1 MKTVSLSGSLR
12 GSVGKKDA
20 KLQRRV
26 GKIPCVLYGGA
37 EQIHFVADEKSF
49 TKILFTPE
57 VYMIKLTVD
66 GKEYNTIFQEVQFHP
81 VTDKLLHVDFL
92 QLLPD
97 KPVVIAIPV
106 KYEGVSPGVLRGGR
120 LEKKL
125 RKVKIK
131 ALAKDLPDFIMINIS
146 SMDIGDSVRISD
158 LKIDNV
164 TFLDAPINVVVGV
177 RTARVV
183 VEEVVPGA
191 EVAVEGAEGEEVVE
205 KKRKESN
212 PSFNNKFFKTPG
224 ECPAFLF
231 QSPGVSNS
239 VASMPGIPGQVRTE
253 VVLRLYER
261 ISQADFQWPG
271 IYAVPLD

>member
-26 GKIPCVLYGGA
+26 GKIPCVMYGGK

-49 TKILFTPE
+49 SKILFTPE
-57 VYMIKLTVD
+57 VNIIRINID
-66 GKEYNTIFQEVQFHP
+66 GKDYDTIYQEIQFHP

-92 QLLPD
+92 QLIPD

-106 KYEGVSPGVLRGGR
+106 KSEGVSPGVLKGGR

-131 ALAKDLPDFIMINIS
+131 ALANDLPDFIMINIS
-146 SMDIGDSVRISD
+146 SMDIGDSVKISD
-158 LKIDNV
+158 LKIEGV
-164 TFLDAPINVVVGV
+164 TFLDAPNNVVIAV
-177 RTARVV
+177 RTARQV

-191 EVAVEGAEGEEVVE
+191 EAAAEGAEGAE
-205 KKRKESN
+205 KKEDGKKEDG
-212 PSFNNKFFKTPG
+212 KK
-224 ECPAFLF
+224 
-231 QSPGVSNS
+231 
-239 VASMPGIPGQVRTE
+239 
-253 VVLRLYER
+253 
-261 ISQADFQWPG
+261 
-271 IYAVPLD
+271 

>member
-20 KLQRRV
+20 KLQRRA
-26 GKIPCVLYGGA
+26 GKIPCVLYGGP

-49 TKILFTPE
+49 SKILFTPE
-57 VYMIKLTVD
+57 VNLIKITID
-66 GKEYNTIFQEVQFHP
+66 GKEYDTIYQEIQFHP

-92 QLLPD
+92 QVLPD

-106 KYEGVSPGVLRGGR
+106 KCEGVSPGVLRGGR
-120 LEKKL
+120 LEKKM

-131 ALAKDLPDFIMINIS
+131 ALAKDLPDYVLIDIS
-146 SMDIGDSVRISD
+146 PMDIGDSAKISD

-164 TFLDAPINVVVGV
+164 TFLDAPNNVVIGV

-191 EVAVEGAEGEEVVE
+191 EAVVEGAEGAE
-205 KKRKESN
+205 KKEEGKKEEG
-212 PSFNNKFFKTPG
+212 KKEG
-224 ECPAFLF
+224 K
-231 QSPGVSNS
+231 
-239 VASMPGIPGQVRTE
+239 
-253 VVLRLYER
+253 
-261 ISQADFQWPG
+261 
-271 IYAVPLD
+271 

>member
-26 GKIPCVLYGGA
+26 GKIPCVMYGGK

-49 TKILFTPE
+49 SKILFTPE
-57 VYMIKLTVD
+57 VYMIKIAID
-66 GKEYNTIFQEVQFHP
+66 GKEYDTIYQEIQFHP

-92 QLLPD
+92 QLIPD

-106 KYEGVSPGVLRGGR
+106 KSEGVSPGVLKGGR

-131 ALAKDLPDFIMINIS
+131 ALANDLPDFIMINIS
-146 SMDIGDSVRISD
+146 SMDIGDSVKISD
-158 LKIDNV
+158 LKIEGV
-164 TFLDAPINVVVGV
+164 TFLDAPNNVVIAV
-177 RTARVV
+177 RTARQV

-191 EVAVEGAEGEEVVE
+191 EAAAEGAEGAE
-205 KKRKESN
+205 KKEDGKKEDG
-212 PSFNNKFFKTPG
+212 KK
-224 ECPAFLF
+224 
-231 QSPGVSNS
+231 
-239 VASMPGIPGQVRTE
+239 
-253 VVLRLYER
+253 
-261 ISQADFQWPG
+261 
-271 IYAVPLD
+271 

>member
-20 KLQRRV
+20 KLQRRA
-26 GKIPCVLYGGA
+26 GKIPCVLYGGP

-49 TKILFTPE
+49 SKILFTPE
-57 VYMIKLTVD
+57 VYMIKIAID
-66 GKEYNTIFQEVQFHP
+66 GKEYDTIYQEIQFHP

-92 QLLPD
+92 QLIPD

-106 KYEGVSPGVLRGGR
+106 KSEGVSPGVLKGGR

-146 SMDIGDSVRISD
+146 SMDIGDSVKISD
-158 LKIDNV
+158 LKIDGV
-164 TFLDAPINVVVGV
+164 TFLDAPNNVVIAV
-177 RTARVV
+177 RTARQV

-191 EVAVEGAEGEEVVE
+191 EAAAEGAEGAE
-205 KKRKESN
+205 KKEDGKKEDG
-212 PSFNNKFFKTPG
+212 KK
-224 ECPAFLF
+224 
-231 QSPGVSNS
+231 
-239 VASMPGIPGQVRTE
+239 
-253 VVLRLYER
+253 
-261 ISQADFQWPG
+261 
-271 IYAVPLD
+271 

>member
-20 KLQRRV
+20 KLQRRA
-26 GKIPCVLYGGA
+26 GKIPCVLYGGP

-49 TKILFTPE
+49 SKILFTPE
-57 VYMIKLTVD
+57 VNLIKVTID
-66 GKEYNTIFQEVQFHP
+66 GKEYITIYQEIQFHP

-92 QLLPD
+92 QVLPD

-120 LEKKL
+120 LEKKM
-125 RKVKIK
+125 RKVRIK
-131 ALAKDLPDFIMINIS
+131 ALAKDLPDFIMVNIS
-146 SMDIGDSVRISD
+146 SMDIGDSVTIGS

-164 TFLDAPINVVVGV
+164 TFLDASNNVVVGV

-191 EVAVEGAEGEEVVE
+191 EAAVEGAEG
-205 KKRKESN
+205 
-212 PSFNNKFFKTPG
+212 
-224 ECPAFLF
+224 
-231 QSPGVSNS
+231 
-239 VASMPGIPGQVRTE
+239 
-253 VVLRLYER
+253 
-261 ISQADFQWPG
+261 
-271 IYAVPLD
+271 

>member
-26 GKIPCVLYGGA
+26 GKIPCVLYGGK

-49 TKILFTPE
+49 SKILFTPE
-57 VYMIKLTVD
+57 VNIIKINID
-66 GKEYNTIFQEVQFHP
+66 GKEYDTIYQEIQFHP

-92 QLLPD
+92 QLIPD

-106 KYEGVSPGVLRGGR
+106 KSEGVSPGVLKGGR

-125 RKVKIK
+125 RKVKVK
-131 ALAKDLPDFIMINIS
+131 ALAKDLPEFIMINIS
-146 SMDIGDSVRISD
+146 SMDIGDSVKISD

-164 TFLDAPINVVVGV
+164 TFLDAPTNVVIAV
-177 RTARVV
+177 RTARQV

-191 EVAVEGAEGEEVVE
+191 EAAAEGAEGSE
-205 KKRKESN
+205 KKEEGKKEEG
-212 PSFNNKFFKTPG
+212 KK
-224 ECPAFLF
+224 
-231 QSPGVSNS
+231 
-239 VASMPGIPGQVRTE
+239 
-253 VVLRLYER
+253 
-261 ISQADFQWPG
+261 
-271 IYAVPLD
+271 